1 MLYAAIDC
9 EMVQTAGVENA
20 LARVS
25 IGKNFFY
32 FVSFWPNMKTT
43 LNLVDEKHKVLLDTI
58 VIPPGGKVINYRT
71 RFSGMTEKVIKEK
84 GIDFNKAKGTR
95 NDFFSC
101 DL

>member
-58 VIPPGGKVINYRT
+58 VIPPGGKVVDYRT
-71 RFSGMTEKVIKEK
+71 RYSGMTEKIIKEK
-84 GIDFNKAKGTR
+84 GIDFAKAQGKRFTSFSR
-95 NDFFSC
+95 N
-101 DL
+101 L